1 MRTLPP
7 RLFLTAAT
15 AVMFLIVLLKT
26 RPGFPGSSD
35 TGALIGS
42 AVSFWITFIIGV
54 TIVAILYA
62 IFARLLG
69 TPTNQIGLKDERDN
83 ALENKAYAAG
93 FWILF
98 MGGFIT
104 IMSLGSEHNQMLV
117 SAILTQVVAIG
128 AILLIGLIDELKVA
142 WIGLRHGG

>member
-26 RPGFPGSSD
+26 RPGFPGSND
-35 TGALIGS
+35 VGALIGS

-54 TIVAILYA
+54 TIVAIVYA
-62 IFARLLG
+62 VFAKLIG
-69 TPTNQIGLKDERDN
+69 VPEGQIGLKDERDN

-104 IMSLGSEHNQMLV
+104 IMSVGSEHNQMLV
-117 SAILTQVVAIG
+117 SAILTQVAAIG
-128 AILLIGLIDELKVA
+128 AIIAIGLADELRVA

>member
-15 AVMFLIVLLKT
+15 AVMFIVVLLKT

-35 TGALIGS
+35 TAALIGS
-42 AVSFWITFIIGV
+42 AVGFWISFIIGV

-62 IFARLLG
+62 IFARL
-69 TPTNQIGLKDERDN
+69 IGIPANRIGHKDERDN
-83 ALENKAYAAG
+83 ALENRAYATG

-104 IMSLGSEHNQMLV
+104 ILSLGSEHNQMLV

-128 AILLIGLIDELKVA
+128 AIIAIGLIDELRVA